1 LDGLPIGIS
10 FLISVLL
17 LKIVGEFVDNLNEAL
32 QGTDI
37 IVEHKGVSF
46 VTGPKKPHDFLR
58 GDESMAKMKITA
70 RILSLLQK
78 K

>member
-1 LDGLPIGIS
+1 
-10 FLISVLL
+10 VLL